1 MSACD
6 ASAVLLLLLAGPA
19 GPQGLS
25 PVAPGWQLQNQG
37 QHMPMQAGPKG
48 MVQHLSA
55 GSNRG
60 HQLDEQQLQ
69 QLQQLLAQQRLQG
82 LLN

>member
-1 MSACD
+1 
-6 ASAVLLLLLAGPA
+6 
-19 GPQGLS
+19 
-25 PVAPGWQLQNQG
+25 
-37 QHMPMQAGPKG
+37 MPMQAGPQG
-48 MVQHLSA
+48 MVQQLSA